1 MAETTKYRI
10 HAFLRTLS
18 PMHIASPESAWLNTD
33 TMRMTHVKA
42 PGTTPCTA
50 VQKMPIPAMSAD
62 GGYIAQVPVI
72 AANNIMGRLRRHGA
86 AHVLD
91 ALVARGE
98 KVSIRTYSAITCGA
112 VTGNP
117 DGRDVTF
124 NEYRETRQHPY
135 IGLFGGGPRMMRRYV
150 RTYNAVPAM
159 KETEFMF
166 SRFPH
171 PYLDEESH
179 YANVESYRLFGH
191 WTFRRNDDLRDLM
204 DLGRASAS
212 IEDFGDEIIKRQA
225 LILADRAGKDADDG
239 SASRNSTKTW
249 SSIEFV
255 VPGIIF
261 PLVFELDVTS
271 QQLGL
276 FLSSLDSF
284 SDMERLGGYVR
295 NGFGLFALDDVMLSM
310 VDDGEHN
317 EHVRIFDNSRLT
329 TDDEIV
335 ANALSAWHEAAATMS
350 GADLDRLLA
359 SPEPDANGK
368 KGKK

>member
-1 MAETTKYRI
+1 MTETTKYRV

-18 PMHIASPESAWLNTD
+18 PMHIASPEAAWLNTD
-33 TMRMTHVKA
+33 TMRMTHTKA

-50 VQKMPIPAMSAD
+50 VQKMPIPAMNAD
-62 GGYIAQVPVI
+62 GGYVAHVPVI

-91 ALVARGE
+91 ALVARGD

-124 NEYRETRQHPY
+124 DEYRETREHPY

-150 RTYNAVPAM
+150 RTYNAVPVM

-166 SRFPH
+166 ARFPH
-171 PYLDEESH
+171 PYLDEEAH
-179 YANVESYRLFGH
+179 YAKVESYRLFGH
-191 WTFRRNDDLRDLM
+191 WTFRRNDDLRDLV
-204 DLGRASAS
+204 DIGRAAAS
-212 IEDFGDEIIKRQA
+212 IENFGEEIIKRQA
-225 LILADRAGKDADDG
+225 QILSDRVGKEADDG
-239 SASRNSTKTW
+239 GASRNSTKTW
-249 SSIEFV
+249 SAFEFV
-255 VPGIIF
+255 VPGVIF
-261 PLVFELDVTS
+261 PLVFELDVTEA
-271 QQLGL
+271 QLGL

-284 SDMERLGGYVR
+284 SDRERLGGHVR
-295 NGFGLFALDDVMLSM
+295 NGFGLFALDDVLLSM
-310 VDDGEHN
+310 VDEGDHDEYT
-317 EHVRIFDNSRLT
+317 RIFDNSRLS
-329 TDDEIV
+329 TDSEIV
-335 ANALSAWHEAAATMS
+335 ANALSAWSDAAAAMR

-359 SPEPDANGK
+359 APELDANGK